1 MDSPVLER
9 IGRELALRKRLQDTL
24 LVFSKGVSARLSL
37 HTGLAALVEE
47 VNTLFG
53 ARRTSVWLLDRRD
66 RVLALAASSDPRDSI
81 EHERIP
87 TTDEGPITSALS
99 QDSAVVSGSGA
110 DKAVV
115 APLRGWR
122 RALGVLMVEG
132 EARALDDGLLVEL
145 STDLARQLS
154 TAIERV
160 IVLEELI
167 RQQRMLADTFDSLA
181 DMVLVTDAHHRPVQV
196 NSVLA
201 ERVGFERGDVAQQ
214 SLRDIVGD
222 AIAEWA
228 SAQDVDSREVAT
240 RDFSDVPLAQ
250 TITATATPL
259 VSQSG
264 GSAGRV
270 LVLRDMT
277 EQVRLRAKLAQA
289 EKLASLGQFI
299 AGIAH
304 EMNNPLQSVLGHL
317 ELLIDHGDNDDH
329 AGKDL
334 RRIYRDADRASK
346 VVQNLL
352 VFAGNQRATRQRVHV
367 GTLLSNVIATRQ
379 SAFDRHDVEIV
390 REGSNDL
397 EINGDATLL
406 EQALL
411 NILINAEHAIAQTG
425 RSGRTV
431 IRTSSSDKRVII
443 TIDDTGPGI
452 SPDAL
457 PRIFDPFFTTKE
469 VGRGTGLGL
478 AIVYGIVH
486 EHGGSISAGPSPLGG
501 ARFTMQLPA
510 AD

>member
-9 IGRELALRKRLQDTL
+9 IGRELALRKRLQETL
-24 LVFSKGVSARLSL
+24 LVFSRGVSARLSL
-37 HTGLAALVEE
+37 NTGLAALVED

-53 ARRTSVWLLDRRD
+53 ARRTSVWLHDRRD
-66 RVLALAASSDPRDSI
+66 RLLTLAASSDPRDSI
-81 EHERIP
+81 DRERIP
-87 TTDEGPITSALS
+87 ATDEGPIPSALS
-99 QDSAVVSGSGA
+99 QDSAVVTGSGS
-110 DKAVV
+110 DKTVV

-122 RALGVLMVEG
+122 RALGVLVVEG

-167 RQQRMLADTFDSLA
+167 RQQRVLADTFDSLS
-181 DMVLVTDAHHRPVQV
+181 DMVLVTDAQHRPVQV

-201 ERVGFERGDVAQQ
+201 ERARLPRGDVSQR

-228 SAQDVDSREVAT
+228 SAQDADSREMAT

-259 VSQSG
+259 VSHAG

-270 LVLRDMT
+270 LVLRDTT
-277 EQVRLRAKLAQA
+277 EQVQLRAKLAQA
-289 EKLASLGQFI
+289 EKLASLGEFI

-317 ELLIDHGDNDDH
+317 ELLIDHTGRDLPQRSE
-329 AGKDL
+329 L
-334 RRIYRDADRASK
+334 RRIYHDADRASK
-346 VVQNLL
+346 VVHNLL
-352 VFAGNQRATRQRVHV
+352 VFAGNQRATRQRVRT
-367 GTLLSNVIATRQ
+367 GTLLDSVIAARQ
-379 SAFDRHDVEIV
+379 SAFDRPDVEIA
-390 REGSNDL
+390 REDSNDP
-397 EINGDATLL
+397 EINGDAGLL

-411 NILINAEHAIAQTG
+411 NILINAEQAIAQSG
-425 RSGRTV
+425 RSGRIV
-431 IRTSSSDKRVII
+431 IRTSSADRRVNI

-452 SPDAL
+452 SPEIL

-478 AIVYGIVH
+478 AIVYGIVQ
-486 EHGGSISAGPSPLGG
+486 EHGGTISAGASPLGG